1 MYEFEYQKPS
11 SLSEAASA
19 IKSAD
24 DGSLLAGGQTL
35 LPTMKQRLASPSDL
49 VDLSGVPGL
58 SGISV
63 VDGNVVI
70 GAMTTHAAVAAS
82 ADVKSNIAGLAKLA
96 GCIGDPQVRHR
107 GTIGGSIANNDPA
120 ADYPGACLGLGATIV
135 TNNREISAD
144 DFFVGLF
151 ETALD
156 DGEIITAVRFPIPE
170 KSDYSKF
177 AQPASRF
184 SLVGAFVA
192 KTSNGA
198 RVAITGAGQ
207 AGVFRVPA
215 MESALNGDFS
225 AASVG
230 SISLPSDD
238 LNSDIHGSA
247 DYRAHLVTVM
257 AKRAVDGCG

>member
-1 MYEFEYQKPS
+1 MYEFEYQKPG

-19 IKSAD
+19 LKSAD

-49 VDLSGVPGL
+49 VDLAGVPDM

-63 VDGNVVI
+63 DGGNIVV
-70 GAMTTHAAVAAS
+70 GAMTTHAAVAGS
-82 ADVKSNIAGLAKLA
+82 ADVQSNIPGLAKLA

-135 TNNREISAD
+135 TDSREISAD

-151 ETALD
+151 ETALN

-170 KSDYSKF
+170 TSDYAKF
-177 AQPASRF
+177 PQPASRF

-192 KTSNGA
+192 RTSSGA

-207 AGVFRVPA
+207 EGVFRVPE
-215 MESALNGDFS
+215 MEAALNSNF
-225 AASVG
+225 AAGAVA
-230 SISLPSDD
+230 SISVPSDD

-247 DYRAHLVTVM
+247 EYRAHLVTVM